1 MGDVVLLQ
9 PGDLVPTDLQLVE
22 ARGLA
27 VDEWEVTGEIA
38 PVEKRLN
45 GDDVRVYR
53 GSRII
58 RGSGKGVVVATGN
71 ATEYQNI
78 WQPARERIRR
88 PLPPLLK
95 ARYLV
100 LPALL
105 APPFVVYWSRR
116 NGLAVVWLVALLA
129 AGLLV
134 LLQHGELFVHAV
146 AACQLYALRRRKI
159 QVHDAAILDTVQR
172 LGVVCLDKTG
182 VLTTRE
188 ITVNCLHFTDSAPEG
203 VSAPPA
209 GAAADLTRLACAL
222 GNDVFHAERMQQ
234 SNAIDH
240 ALLAFATQNGVAP
253 DVEMR
258 NYTRIY
264 DQPFDSENRYMVAG
278 FERDGQTLFFAKGD
292 PDVVLLKCS
301 DYVAESGGRQP
312 FDVNALLAMRQRA
325 QIINQQGGIALA
337 LACQC
342 GTTPIPPAHYTFLC
356 LVHLENPLRAGVPD
370 CVRALKE
377 KGVRVVMLTG
387 DRPEAALAVGR
398 LAGIDSQPQA
408 CLSGKQI
415 AAMALSDLALQS
427 SYISIFARLL
437 PSHKGVL
444 VRALQQRH
452 HTVAMVG
459 DGTNDVIALR
469 VADVAISF
477 VEHSSVLAQ
486 WVADILI
493 NDLAD
498 LGAVIASAE
507 RIRWQSHGLAVARAL
522 VAAVILLGSYGWL
535 LSQTR

>member
-9 PGDLVPTDLQLVE
+9 SGDLVATDLQLIE

-45 GDDVRVYR
+45 DDDVRVYR
-53 GSRII
+53 GSRIV
-58 RGSGKGVVVATGN
+58 RGSGKGVVAATSN
-71 ATEYQNI
+71 ETEYQNI
-78 WQPARERIRR
+78 WQPARARTRR

-105 APPFVVYWSRR
+105 APPFVVYWSRG

-134 LLQHGELFVHAV
+134 LLQHSELFVHAV
-146 AACQLYALRRRKI
+146 AARQLYALRRRKI

-172 LGVVCLDKTG
+172 LSVVCLDKTG

-188 ITVNCLHFTDSAPEG
+188 ITVKCLHFTDSAPEG

-234 SNAIDH
+234 SNAVDH

-292 PDVVLLKCS
+292 PDVVLPNCS
-301 DYVAESGGRQP
+301 DYVAESGGTHR
-312 FDVNALLAMRQRA
+312 FDANALLTMRQRA

-337 LACQC
+337 LACQR
-342 GTTPIPPAHYTFLC
+342 GTTPIPPTRYTFLC
-356 LVHLENPLRAGVPD
+356 LVHLENPLRAGAPD

-377 KGVRVVMLTG
+377 KGMRVVMLTG
-387 DRPEAALAVGR
+387 DRPEVALAVGKQ
-398 LAGIDSQPQA
+398 AGIDSQPQV

-415 AAMALSDLALQS
+415 AAMALSDIALQS

-437 PSHKGVL
+437 PSHKGML

-469 VADVAISF
+469 GADVAISF
-477 VEHSSVLAQ
+477 AEHSSVLAQ
-486 WVADILI
+486 CVADILI

-498 LGAVIASAE
+498 LAAVIASAE
-507 RIRWQSHGLAVARAL
+507 RMRWQSHRLAVARAL